1 MVYDSII
8 GHIWL
13 WYYHINMW
21 YDGQNHFIIY
31 FKLQNRP
38 NDQPG
43 WNALRLTYWIPWT
56 VEQMSGKSLG
66 LNISTDLRGAGG
78 GSAVENWIIH
88 FPQKYNLLQG
98 HYTNQIFV
106 WKYKLRWSQRLHWSQ
121 RHLLFEVFSH
131 HSTRV
136 FQCVKKKKEKKKEIR
151 HCKESLCRRAKTSE
165 IWTVS
170 PNVGEFSLPFCQRS
184 QVFKGEGT
192 IGFHHNRAHDRAGGY
207 T

>member
-136 FQCVKKKKEKKKEIR
+136 FQCVKKKKKRKKKYVTAKKVCVAEQR
-151 HCKESLCRRAKTSE
+151 HRKSGLFLQMLESFHSPFVREVRCSKEKE
-165 IWTVS
+165 
-170 PNVGEFSLPFCQRS
+170 Q
-184 QVFKGEGT
+184 
-192 IGFHHNRAHDRAGGY
+192 
-207 T
+207 